1 MESVGSHRFVTP
13 HTATERFA
21 SSGGGEPC
29 LDEDGESLHG
39 RTVVLHQH
47 TEHIQCMVN
56 LRGHPTAHVSDE
68 STNHLLATGNNTP
81 SGEE

>member
-1 MESVGSHRFVTP
+1 MFVIKSVGPP
-13 HTATERFA
+13 HTATERFV

-47 TEHIQCMVN
+47 TEHIQCMIN
-56 LRGHPTAHVSDE
+56 LRGHPTAHVSDK

-81 SGEE
+81 SGEK

>member
-56 LRGHPTAHVSDE
+56 L
-68 STNHLLATGNNTP
+68 
-81 SGEE
+81 